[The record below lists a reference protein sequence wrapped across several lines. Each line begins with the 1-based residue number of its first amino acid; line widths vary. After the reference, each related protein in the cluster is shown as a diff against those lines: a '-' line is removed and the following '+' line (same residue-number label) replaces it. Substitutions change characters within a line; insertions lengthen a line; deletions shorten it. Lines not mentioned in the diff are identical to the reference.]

1 MEQGLQWVYALAM
14 GPKTD
19 RLAESASSPNAPTSA
34 TLSGRRLFLVR
45 VGWLAVFVLTVGL
58 FSASIPA
65 YYDGLINFADPNLEP
80 ATVRANLEAAGLSV
94 EWYATYQLL
103 ITLTSAT
110 VYSTVSMTIFWR
122 KSDDWMAL
130 LTSLGLLAFG
140 IFFQAADGPDA
151 LVEQY
156 PAVSYPVYLLAFFG
170 SMSFFLFLYLFPNG
184 RFVPRWTR
192 WIPIFWAAHEVAY
205 YFFPDTIF
213 DITRSF
219 PMLDFFISS
228 TFLCIAAGSQ
238 IYRYRKVSGPIQRQQ
253 IKWVVFGTVSAALGA
268 IGFSL
273 PLRISPELVQFG
285 SPYAL
290 ALQAVVAVFWLL
302 IPLSIG
308 VAIVHNRLWDV
319 DVIINRTLV
328 YGSLTAMLVLVYF
341 GSVAGTQT
349 VFRALTGQESTL
361 AAVASTLLIAAL
373 FNPLRRLIQ
382 GFIDRRFYRRKY
394 DARKTLEAFSAKL
407 RDETDLDALSDDL
420 VGVVRE
426 AMQPAHV
433 SVWLHPDPAPK
444 DKKKRAAIRES
455 GRDEQ

>member
-1 MEQGLQWVYALAM
+1 ME
-14 GPKTD
+14 PKTD

-65 YYDGLINFADPNLEP
+65 YYDWLINFADPNLEP

-94 EWYATYQLL
+94 EWYATYQLF

-110 VYSTVSMTIFWR
+110 VYSTVSVTIFWR

-140 IFFQAADGPDA
+140 IFFQAADGPAA

-156 PAVSYPVYLLAFFG
+156 PAVWLPVHLLAFFG

-213 DITRSF
+213 NISRSF
-219 PMLDFFISS
+219 PMLDFFMSS

-253 IKWVVFGTVSAALGA
+253 TKWVVFGTVSAALGA

-308 VAIVHNRLWDV
+308 VAIVHDRLWDV

-394 DARKTLEAFSAKL
+394 DARKTLDAFSAKL

-420 VGVVRE
+420 LVVVRE
-426 AMQPAHV
+426 AMQPAHLSLWV
-433 SVWLHPDPAPK
+433 RPDTAPK
-444 DKKKRAAIRES
+444 DQQAGVRPDTAPKDQQA
-455 GRDEQ
+455 D